1 MIIKFNLNNQYIEI
15 DVNQAAR
22 LSSVL
27 RDNFGLLSTKES
39 CLCGE
44 CGCCTVLLDNEPVPS
59 CVIPIFT
66 VTDKTIVTLE
76 HFQKTENYEIIRKSL
91 KSANCNL
98 CRYCMQGRFLVIHYI
113 IQKNRE
119 LSDNDIYESLSG
131 NRCECTD
138 FKSLKK
144 GIKMAFLTI
153 RRKEKAGKTFFSSSS
168 NMRRTYADE
177 NS

>member
-1 MIIKFNLNNQYIEI
+1 MIIKFNLNNQYVEI
-15 DVNQAAR
+15 DANPAAR
-22 LSSVL
+22 LSSIL

-66 VTDKTIVTLE
+66 IAEKNIVTLE
-76 HFQKTENYEIIRKSL
+76 QFQKTESYEIIRKSL
-91 KSANCNL
+91 NSASCNL

-113 IQKNRE
+113 IQKNRD
-119 LSDNDIYESLSG
+119 LSDNDIYEALSG

-144 GIKMAFLTI
+144 GIKMALLTI
-153 RRKEKAGKTFFSSSS
+153 RRKEKVGKTIFPSSS
-168 NMRRTYADE
+168 NMRNTYTDE
-177 NS
+177 DF